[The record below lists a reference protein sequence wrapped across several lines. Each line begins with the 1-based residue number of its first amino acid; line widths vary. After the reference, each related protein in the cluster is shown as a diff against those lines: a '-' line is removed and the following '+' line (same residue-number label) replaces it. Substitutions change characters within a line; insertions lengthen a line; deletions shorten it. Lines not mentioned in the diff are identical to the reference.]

1 MGGGSS
7 TTQTSQAQQQV
18 QTPQTPEY
26 VTDPTKNYY
35 SGIDAY
41 QHSDPYALV
50 TPANALQTGAFQ
62 NAGGLFQS
70 GSLYGQ
76 AAQGAQNAMNATPTT
91 YTAGFNGV
99 ATGNLG
105 QASQAN
111 ATGYQAPSLGS
122 AAQVQGPNLGQ
133 ASTYDPYMT
142 GQAAQATATG
152 YQAPTLSPAAQSAAG
167 NLNGTAT
174 TATAASLLD
183 NLSAYQNPAQAQ
195 LVNSTL
201 ASMDDNAARVR
212 AAQQA
217 QFARSGAFG
226 GSRAGITQAQTEA
239 DLARERGLAEA
250 NLNTQAWNAATQL
263 SAQDAANRQ
272 QTSLFNAGAQNQRDE
287 TGAALTTQNNQ
298 FNAGQQ
304 NQFGLAQGQL
314 AADAAQFGA
323 NAQNQASLFNAGAA
337 NDLSLANQN
346 AANQAGQFNAGQA
359 NDFALRGAD
368 LQQQANLANQ
378 AATNS
383 FAQQQAGLLAD
394 AGQFNAGAQN
404 QASLFNAGANNQ
416 YSLAQFEAQNAANQF
431 NAGQANQLGQFNASA
446 LNEAQQQQLARQMQG
461 SALLGDIAGQYA
473 GDYRADLAMQSDL
486 GNQLYQLQDR
496 YTQAPLTQLQNTG
509 NLLNP
514 GLIQSLSGQ
523 TITSQSNGVDQTKK
537 SGGLLNGLLGVASLG
552 AKFIPSDRRL
562 KRNIE
567 KIGEE
572 ADGLG
577 RYRWNYAWGDM
588 VWPEASEGVMADEVA
603 RLRPWALGPD
613 KAGYATVNYGA
624 L

>member
-7 TTQTSQAQQQV
+7 TTQTTQNQQQV
-18 QTPQTPEY
+18 QTPQTPDY
-26 VTDPTKNYY
+26 AADPVKNYY
-35 SGIDAY
+35 SGVGNY
-41 QHSDPYALV
+41 QATDPYAFV

-76 AAQGAQNAMNATPTT
+76 AAQGAKNVMNAAPTT
-91 YTAGFNGV
+91 YTAGFNGA
-99 ATGNLG
+99 ATANLG
-105 QASQAN
+105 PAAQTT
-111 ATGYQAPSLGS
+111 ATGYQAPSMGP
-122 AAQVQGPNLGQ
+122 AAQVQSPLL
-133 ASTYDPYMT
+133 
-142 GQAAQATATG
+142 GQAAQASAPNLGPASQATASLAGSAT
-152 YQAPTLSPAAQSAAG
+152 QAGPVNLSGQATQAQS
-167 NLNGTAT
+167 
-174 TATAASLLD
+174 ASLLD
-183 NLSAYQNPAQAQ
+183 NLDAYRNPAQQQ
-195 LVNSTL
+195 LVDTTL
-201 ASMDDNAARVR
+201 AGMDDNAARVR

-226 GSRAGITQAQTEA
+226 GSRAAITQAQTES
-239 DLARERGLAEA
+239 DLARERGLAQA

-263 SAQDAANRQ
+263 SGQDAANRQ
-272 QTSLFNAGAQNQRDE
+272 QASLFNANAQNQRDE
-287 TGAALTTQNNQ
+287 TRAGLDANLGM

-304 NQFGLAQGQL
+304 NDRDALNANLGTNVNLA
-314 AADAAQFGA
+314 
-323 NAQNQASLFNAGAA
+323 NMNAA
-337 NDLSLANQN
+337 NDFGIRGAELGQQTALANMEAQ
-346 AANQAGQFNAGQA
+346 

-368 LQQQANLANQ
+368 LQQQASL
-378 AATNS
+378 
-383 FAQQQAGLLAD
+383 
-394 AGQFNAGAQN
+394 FNAGAVNDNARAQAGLDADAGRFGAEAQN
-404 QASLFNAGANNQ
+404 AASLWNAGANNQ
-416 YSLAQFEAQNAANQF
+416 YDLARFGAQNDANMANATAANDMAKF
-431 NAGQANQLGQFNASA
+431 NTTT
-446 LNEAQQQQLARQMQG
+446 LNDAQQQQLARQLQG

-496 YTQAPLTQLQNTG
+496 YTQAPLTQIQNVG
-509 NLLNP
+509 NLMNP

-523 TITSQSNGVDQTKK
+523 TITSQQSGVDQTKK